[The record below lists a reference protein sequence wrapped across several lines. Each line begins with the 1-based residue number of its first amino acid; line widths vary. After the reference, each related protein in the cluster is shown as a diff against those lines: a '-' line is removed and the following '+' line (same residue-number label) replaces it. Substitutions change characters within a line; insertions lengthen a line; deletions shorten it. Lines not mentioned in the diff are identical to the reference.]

1 MKKAHRRPSRRA
13 ARHASG
19 AAALGLAT
27 VLLPSLGHAQLSG
40 LYGTGP
46 SLSIGYVGGALNQPG
61 RESPGALLDMK
72 IGNGGV
78 DGTVKAFTMDT
89 GSTGIA
95 VSGNYFTPG
104 KDDTKLTSGTYT
116 YTSSG
121 AVLHGTYYQTNVTL
135 YDKGKAVGTTPV
147 KVLLVDYVT
156 CNFLGAGCVPTPTG
170 EKDQSTLYAGVGF
183 NRNNMT
189 GTSVAGLNPLVN
201 VKLMSGQQL
210 EPGYIVGNNAVTI
223 GLSQTTTAGFSFVK
237 LTQDAATSIP
247 GVPQWNQTVMT
258 VSAGGATG
266 SGSVLLDAGIGYMFL
281 SPPSGSSL
289 DALPNR
295 ALVPVGT
302 VVEIWLPGQSG
313 SAASYS
319 FTARQ
324 AATCT
329 PDAANS
335 LNPCNV
341 TISHDGAPFVN
352 TSRAFF
358 SAFDYMYDP
367 VNGYLGYR
375 LADNGMTNSGV
386 VTPVLALQGPVP
398 LTNGFATTLPVALL
412 QATTL
417 ASQSGVATFNAAVNG
432 FGHNLTVQGNGAVVF
447 NGAIDLGAG
456 AFAVQQGTATINT
469 SLAASTVTIGSQ
481 GLLTGN
487 GPITGNVI
495 HAGTLSPGNSI
506 GTLNITGSFTQAAG
520 STYLV
525 EVNNQ
530 GQSDR
535 VNVTGAASL
544 QGGTVNFVPLSNSFA
559 AQQTYTI
566 LTATGGVTGAYSG
579 VQSSNYAFLFPS
591 LSYDANNVYL
601 NVARSFARGG
611 QTANQA
617 AVGAALDA
625 GASGASGS
633 FASALSTLTM
643 MDPTTG
649 AATLNALSGQNYSS
663 FSSVS
668 VLGAQLFM
676 NNFAG
681 QAGGSSRGAN
691 RIALAEA
698 CDVVACDTTSPAR
711 WGAWGG
717 AVGGLGTIAG
727 NLNAGGLTYN
737 LGGFAAGLDH
747 QITPNFLMGVTV
759 GYSTGSQWV
768 SGFQGV
774 GTTST
779 LQAGLYGSFAQGP
792 VYVDALAAYAYSD
805 NWMTRPVAVAGLN
818 AFTAQG
824 RTGANQFFGQIETGY
839 RFDLG
844 GIAAAYI
851 TPFARLQGATSTQ
864 NAFTESGAGALG
876 LSVAAQTTN
885 SLRTVF
891 GAQLGGAF
899 DLGWR
904 DRLALQLR
912 LGWSHEFADTAR
924 PVTASFVG
932 APAAGFT
939 TYGAAPL
946 RDGAVIGFNASTS
959 IAESVSAYL
968 RYESTLSG
976 ADSSHA
982 LTAGVR
988 MVW

>member
-1 MKKAHRRPSRRA
+1 MKTQKRPLRCA

-19 AAALGLAT
+19 VATLGLAAVALST
-27 VLLPSLGHAQLSG
+27 PGYAQVTG
-40 LYGTGP
+40 VYGSGP
-46 SLSIGYVGGALNQPG
+46 SLSIGYVGGPLNQAG
-61 RESPGALLDMK
+61 KESPGALLDLQ
-72 IGNGGV
+72 IGSGGV
-78 DGTVKAFTMDT
+78 DGKIKAFTMDT

-156 CNFLGAGCVPTPTG
+156 CNFLGAGCVPTPAG

-210 EPGYIVGNNAVTI
+210 KPGYIVGNNAVTI

-237 LTQDAATSIP
+237 LTQDVATSIP

-258 VSAGGATG
+258 VAAGGATG

-295 ALVPVGT
+295 ALAPDGT
-302 VVEIWLPGQSG
+302 LVEIWLPGQNG

-319 FTARQ
+319 FKARQ

-341 TISHDGAPFVN
+341 TITHDGAPFVN

-358 SAFDYMYDP
+358 SAFDYLYDP
-367 VNGYLGYR
+367 INGYLGYR
-375 LADNGMTNSGV
+375 LADNGFANSGV

-398 LTNGFATTLPVALL
+398 LPGGFQTTLPVALL
-412 QATTL
+412 QSTTL
-417 ASQSGVATFNAAVNG
+417 VPSTGGATFNAAVNG
-432 FGHNLTVQGNGAVVF
+432 FGHNLTVQGNGIIAF
-447 NGAIDLGAG
+447 NGIVDLGAG
-456 AFAVQQGTATINT
+456 TFAVQQGTATINA
-469 SLAASTVTIGSQ
+469 SLAAATINIGPQGS
-481 GLLTGN
+481 LTGN
-487 GPITGNVI
+487 GPVTGNVI
-495 HAGTLSPGNSI
+495 HSGTLSPGNSI
-506 GTLNITGSFTQAAG
+506 GTLNITGNFTQTAG
-520 STYLV
+520 SIYQL
-525 EVNNQ
+525 EVNNL

-535 VNVTGAASL
+535 VNVAGTATL

-566 LTATGGVTGAYSG
+566 LSATGGVNGAYSG

-601 NVARSFARGG
+601 NVARNFSRGG

-625 GASGASGS
+625 GASGATGD
-633 FASALSTLTM
+633 FANALSTLTM

-691 RIALAEA
+691 RVALAEA
-698 CDVVACDTTSPAR
+698 CDVACDTASPAR

-717 AVGGLGTIAG
+717 AVGGLGTISG
-727 NLNAGGLTYN
+727 NTNAGGLTYN

-779 LQAGLYGSFAQGP
+779 LQAGLYGSFIQGP

-805 NWMTRPVAVAGLN
+805 NWMTRPVAVPGLN

-864 NAFTESGAGALG
+864 NAFTESGAGSLG

-932 APAAGFT
+932 APAAAFT

-946 RDGAVIGFNASTS
+946 RDGAVIGFNASTA
-959 IAESVSAYL
+959 IAESASAYV

-988 MVW
+988 LIW